1 MTMRVRA
8 GLMLMLTLV
17 MMGVG
22 SCGHYNCATSVFSTC
37 TATTTPPPP
46 TGSPTAFAFAVDQ
59 TGLVNGYTL
68 NTTAGTFAA
77 TSSFTAPAVPAGD
90 PGVGMVV
97 AQKQFVYALF
107 EAENKLYGWSI
118 NATTGALALLSGFPL
133 TLTLTVDAPIVTY
146 NEYNLATDP
155 AGTLLFISD
164 TANSRIFVYQ
174 IAATGALTAVANS
187 PFTTGLVQPG
197 NLTTDGLG
205 RYLYV
210 TALASNHQGGG
221 VLGYS
226 IGTGTNVGVLTPL
239 TGSPFNFPMWQL
251 QGDPSGTFLIG
262 TTGSTVH
269 FSGADDKHLYVFNI
283 LGAGT
288 TPGAISEVAG
298 SPFTTQFSPFN
309 IAVSPAPASGG
320 TEFLYS
326 FSINDGGTAYNAI
339 EGYQLDTTT
348 GLLSAI
354 TGSPFTT
361 LARGHWGQFD
371 QSGTLLFVYSDVL
384 GGATS
389 TQLAPLAVSSTGLL
403 SQPIPSLT
411 LATAGYWVVTDP

>member
-8 GLMLMLTLV
+8 GLMLMLALA
-17 MMGVG
+17 MMGLG
-22 SCGHYNCATSVFSTC
+22 SCGHYNCATSLFSTC
-37 TATTTPPPP
+37 STTTTTPPP
-46 TGSPTAFAFAVDQ
+46 TGSATAFAFAVDQ
-59 TGLVNGYTL
+59 TGTINGYTL
-68 NTTAGTFAA
+68 NTTAGTLA
-77 TSSFTAPAVPAGD
+77 TTPSFTAPAIPSGD
-90 PGVGMVV
+90 PGVGIVV
-97 AQKQFVYALF
+97 AQKQFVYAMF
-107 EAENKLYGWSI
+107 EAENKVYGWSI

-133 TLTLTVDAPIVTY
+133 TLTVNAPIVTY
-146 NEYNLATDP
+146 NEYNLATNP

-174 IAATGALTAVANS
+174 IAATGALMAATNS

-226 IGTGTNVGVLTPL
+226 IGTGTNVGVLTLL
-239 TGSPFNFPMWQL
+239 TGSPFAFPMWQL

-283 LGAGT
+283 LASGT

-320 TEFLYS
+320 IEFLYS
-326 FSINDGGTAYNAI
+326 FSINDSGTYNAI

-354 TGSPFTT
+354 AGSPFTT
-361 LARGHWGQFD
+361 LATGHWGQFD

-403 SQPIPSLT
+403 TQPIPSLT
-411 LATAGYWVVTDP
+411 LATPGYWVVTDP

>member
-1 MTMRVRA
+1 MRVRL
-8 GLMLMLTLV
+8 GLMMLLATV
-17 MMGVG
+17 MLSLA
-22 SCGHYNCATSVFSTC
+22 SCGHYNCATSLLSTC
-37 TATTTPPPP
+37 STTTTTPPPP
-46 TGSPTAFAFAVDQ
+46 TGSANAFAFAVDQ
-59 TGLVNGYTL
+59 TGLINGYTL
-68 NTTAGTFAA
+68 NTTAGTLAA
-77 TSSFTAPAVPAGD
+77 TPSFIAPAIPAGD

-97 AQKQFVYALF
+97 AQKQFVYAVF

-118 NATTGALALLSGFPL
+118 DATTGALALLNGFPL
-133 TLTLTVDAPIVTY
+133 TLTVNAPIVTY
-146 NEYNLATDP
+146 NEYNVATSP

-174 IAATGALTAVANS
+174 VAATGTLTAVTNS

-210 TALASNHQGGG
+210 TALSSNHQGSG

-226 IGTGTNVGVLTPL
+226 IGTGTNVGVLTLL

-262 TTGSTVH
+262 TTGSTLH
-269 FSGADDKHLYVFNI
+269 FSGADDNHLYVFNI
-283 LGAGT
+283 LASGT

-309 IAVSPAPASGG
+309 IAVSPAPASGSI
-320 TEFLYS
+320 EFLYS
-326 FSINDGGTAYNAI
+326 FSVNDGDTAYNAI

-348 GLLSAI
+348 GALSAI

-361 LARGHWGQFD
+361 LATGHWGQFD

-384 GGATS
+384 GGAAS

-403 SQPIPSLT
+403 TQPVPSLT

>member
-8 GLMLMLTLV
+8 GLTLMLALV
-17 MMGVG
+17 MMGLG
-22 SCGHYNCATSVFSTC
+22 SCGHYNCATSLFSTC
-37 TATTTPPPP
+37 STTTTPPPP
-46 TGSPTAFAFAVDQ
+46 TGSATAFAFAVDQ
-59 TGLVNGYTL
+59 TGTINGYTV
-68 NTTAGTFAA
+68 NATAGTFKA
-77 TSSFTAPAVPAGD
+77 TPSFVAPAIPAGD

-97 AQKQFVYALF
+97 VQKQFVYAVF
-107 EAENKLYGWSI
+107 ELENKIYGWSV
-118 NATTGALALLSGFPL
+118 NATTGALTLLSGFPL
-133 TLTLTVDAPIVTY
+133 TLSLNAPIVSY
-146 NEYNLATDP
+146 NEYNVATDP

-174 IAATGALTAVANS
+174 IAASGALTAVTNS
-187 PFTTGLVQPG
+187 PFTTGVVQPG

-210 TALASNHQGGG
+210 TAIGSNHQGTE

-226 IGTGTNVGVLTPL
+226 IGTGTNLGVLTAI
-239 TGSPFNFPMWQL
+239 TGSPFAFPMWQL
-251 QGDPSGTFLIG
+251 QGDPSGAFLIG

-269 FSGADDKHLYVFNI
+269 LSGADDKHLYVFNI
-283 LGAGT
+283 LTSGT

-309 IAVSPAPASGG
+309 VAVSPAPASAG

-326 FSINDGGTAYNAI
+326 FSLNDAGAYNPV
-339 EGYQLDTTT
+339 EGYRLDTTT
-348 GLLSAI
+348 GALSAI
-354 TGSPFTT
+354 TGSPFAT
-361 LARGHWGQFD
+361 LSTGHWGQFD

-389 TQLAPLAVSSTGLL
+389 TQLASLAVSSTGLL
-403 SQPIPSLT
+403 TQPIPSLT
-411 LATAGYWVVTDP
+411 LPTAGYWVVTDP